1 MIGGAS
7 AFSLGGSPE
16 RLVLMGEGMT
26 HRPTPWSTWHT
37 GRTWGVL
44 TDQGTGAS
52 VVSVCPQARL
62 VLSDTGAAGREFSL
76 AGKLI
81 LAGNATREVVWYFY
95 LAPDLEGALAMQ
107 GMASL

>member
-1 MIGGAS
+1 VS
-7 AFSLGGSPE
+7 A
-16 RLVLMGEGMT
+16 
-26 HRPTPWSTWHT
+26 
-37 GRTWGVL
+37 
-44 TDQGTGAS
+44 
-52 VVSVCPQARL
+52 CPQARL